1 MKKEINS
8 KSKRKWIMGGLAAFA
23 SVALLTTGFALY
35 VVGTTQT
42 EASGNVKV
50 TVDTADNKS
59 IFLDFKLE
67 DKAQIELKESTVSGG
82 KIVNVEQKDTVE
94 NPLRISTLEST
105 IKFGSSLTL
114 DYKSIEFSIAEP
126 TTDEKSSADKYASVK
141 VDNTNGNKLSGNY
154 ARTGTDFTYI
164 NAPKAISLTPYIPDD
179 KIAKEG
185 NTKTITIPAQ
195 TLDFTWGSFFDN
207 KSPATYYNE
216 KYASEN
222 DYATLTTAADEIT
235 TELTAMYNQ
244 LNDHN
249 IKLVAKL
256 SKTEVASA

>member
-8 KSKRKWIMGGLAAFA
+8 KSKRKWIMGGLAGFA
-23 SVALLTTGFALY
+23 SIALLTTGFALY

-50 TVDTADNKS
+50 TVDTAENKS
-59 IFLDFKLE
+59 IFFDFKLE
-67 DKAQIELKESTVSGG
+67 DKAQIDLRENAISEG
-82 KIVNVEQKDTVE
+82 KIVKVEQKDTVE
-94 NPLRISTLEST
+94 NPLRISTVAST
-105 IKFGSSLTL
+105 IKFGSSLTF

-126 TTDEKSSADKYASVK
+126 TEDEKKGEYKYASVK

-154 ARTGTDFTYI
+154 ARTGSDFTYI
-164 NAPKAISLTPYIPDD
+164 NAPKAISLTPYIG
-179 KIAKEG
+179 KGQIKEEG
-185 NTKTITIPAQ
+185 NTNTITIPSI

-216 KYASEN
+216 KYADES

-256 SKTEVASA
+256 STTEAPSA